1 MLIGLVVVAQRHARG
16 DGGGWRL
23 VGSVLTKSPPR
34 PGAHNAIIADLAM
47 PVVPAPRRGRTWLRG
62 VLVVGDRGTVG
73 DPRTAVACA
82 GQHGRPR
89 RTTREA
95 LPATDGR
102 RSAAAFPPGWIGPGR
117 DPWGAAGRSI
127 RSVTARRSSTG
138 PGVAPTFDRSRRTD
152 LQLTH
157 QSMQFRSTVTRD
169 AAFGS
174 ALTAQS
180 PWTMTISVLEA
191 TGVQHDW
198 LWPIVTEAE
207 L

>member
-1 MLIGLVVVAQRHARG
+1 MPSSPISRCTSCPPHAAGGHGCAVSSSSVTEAQ
-16 DGGGWRL
+16 W
-23 VGSVLTKSPPR
+23 
-34 PGAHNAIIADLAM
+34 AILE
-47 PVVPAPRRGRTWLRG
+47 PLLPAPGSTAGRGGRPEKHCQRRMAVGPRLPSRRGGSDPDATRG
-62 VLVVGDRGTVG
+62 
-73 DPRTAVACA
+73 
-82 GQHGRPR
+82 
-89 RTTREA
+89 
-95 LPATDGR
+95 
-102 RSAAAFPPGWIGPGR
+102 
-117 DPWGAAGRSI
+117 GAAGRSI

-169 AAFGS
+169 AAFAS

>member
-1 MLIGLVVVAQRHARG
+1 MQRSRPPILAATRQ
-16 DGGGWRL
+16 
-23 VGSVLTKSPPR
+23 LT
-34 PGAHNAIIADLAM
+34 NLT
-47 PVVPAPRRGRTWLRG
+47 VPSRRGGSDPDATRG
-62 VLVVGDRGTVG
+62 
-73 DPRTAVACA
+73 
-82 GQHGRPR
+82 
-89 RTTREA
+89 
-95 LPATDGR
+95 
-102 RSAAAFPPGWIGPGR
+102 
-117 DPWGAAGRSI
+117 GAAGRSI

-157 QSMQFRSTVTRD
+157 QSMQFRSNVTRD

-198 LWPIVTEAE
+198 LWPIVTEGE

>member
-1 MLIGLVVVAQRHARG
+1 MIS
-16 DGGGWRL
+16 GGYRCPL
-23 VGSVLTKSPPR
+23 YDDDAAVTTTDLGS
-34 PGAHNAIIADLAM
+34 D
-47 PVVPAPRRGRTWLRG
+47 
-62 VLVVGDRGTVG
+62 
-73 DPRTAVACA
+73 
-82 GQHGRPR
+82 Q
-89 RTTREA
+89 
-95 LPATDGR
+95 ATHQLD
-102 RSAAAFPPGWIGPGR
+102 SAFPPGWIGPGR

-180 PWTMTISVLEA
+180 PWTMAISVLEA